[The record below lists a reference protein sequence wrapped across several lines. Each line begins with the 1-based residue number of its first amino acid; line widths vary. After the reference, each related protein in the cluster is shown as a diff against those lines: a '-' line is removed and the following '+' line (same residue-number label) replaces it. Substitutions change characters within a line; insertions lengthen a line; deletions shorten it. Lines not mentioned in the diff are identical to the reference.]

1 MRTSQ
6 LGSQGPHVT
15 VLGFGAWAV
24 GGAYKFGWGPTD
36 DAESVAA
43 IRHALEAG
51 VNWIDTAAVY
61 GVGHS
66 EEVVGE
72 AVAPFNPGEDV
83 FVFTKCGGFFR
94 PELGKVEYDLTPASI
109 RAECDDSLGRLGVD
123 RIDLLQFHW
132 PDNSTGTPV
141 EESWSALAELVTA
154 GKVRWIGVSN
164 FDVARLETCESIRH
178 VDSVQPP
185 LNLIRRAA
193 RNDVIPWAADHGTGV
208 IVYSPM
214 ASGLLTGKYDRAGL
228 ERLAPDDWRR
238 NSPTF
243 QDPQLTRNLALV
255 EGLRGVAERVGAS
268 PGSVAI
274 AWTLSV
280 PGVTGAIV
288 GARSPAQVDGWL
300 TAQDVS
306 LSDDDLAAI
315 EAAVASSG
323 AGDG

>member
-6 LGSQGPHVT
+6 LGSRGPHIT

-51 VNWIDTAAVY
+51 VNWVDTAAVY

-72 AVAPFNPGEDV
+72 AVAPFDTGEDV
-83 FVFTKCGGFFR
+83 FVFTKCGGFFK

-109 RAECDDSLGRLGVD
+109 RAECDNSLRRLGVD

-164 FDVARLETCESIRH
+164 FDVERLEACEAIRH

-185 LNLIRRAA
+185 LNLIKRAA

-238 NSPTF
+238 NSPAF
-243 QDPQLTRNLALV
+243 QDPQLARNLALV
-255 EGLRGVAERVGAS
+255 EGLSGVAERLGAP

-274 AWTLSV
+274 AWALSV

-288 GARSPAQVDGWL
+288 GARSPEQVDGWL
-300 TAQDVS
+300 SAPDVS
-306 LSDDDLAAI
+306 LSDDDLAAL

-323 AGDG
+323 AGEG

>member
-1 MRTSQ
+1 
-6 LGSQGPHVT
+6 
-15 VLGFGAWAV
+15 
-24 GGAYKFGWGPTD
+24 
-36 DAESVAA
+36 
-43 IRHALEAG
+43 
-51 VNWIDTAAVY
+51 
-61 GVGHS
+61 
-66 EEVVGE
+66 
-72 AVAPFNPGEDV
+72 
-83 FVFTKCGGFFR
+83 
-94 PELGKVEYDLTPASI
+94 
-109 RAECDDSLGRLGVD
+109 
-123 RIDLLQFHW
+123 
-132 PDNSTGTPV
+132 
-141 EESWSALAELVTA
+141 
-154 GKVRWIGVSN
+154 
-164 FDVARLETCESIRH
+164 
-178 VDSVQPP
+178 
-185 LNLIRRAA
+185 
-193 RNDVIPWAADHGTGV
+193 
-208 IVYSPM
+208 
-214 ASGLLTGKYDRAGL
+214 LTGKYDRAGL

-255 EGLRGVAERVGAS
+255 EGLRVVAERVGAS

>member
-6 LGSQGPHVT
+6 LGSQGPHIT

-36 DAESVAA
+36 DTESVAA

-83 FVFTKCGGFFR
+83 FVFTKCGGFFK

-109 RAECDDSLGRLGVD
+109 RAECDNSLGRLGVD

-132 PDNSTGTPV
+132 PDNSTATPV

-164 FDVARLETCESIRH
+164 FDVERLEACEAIRH

-185 LNLIRRAA
+185 LNLIKRAA

-238 NSPTF
+238 NSPAF

-255 EGLRGVAERVGAS
+255 EGLRSVAERVGAS
-268 PGSVAI
+268 PGTVAI
-274 AWTLSV
+274 AWALCV

-300 TAQDVS
+300 AAQDVS
-306 LSDDDLAAI
+306 LSDDDLAAL
-315 EAAVASSG
+315 EAAAASSG